1 MLILIS
7 AEFGNSA
14 ERSVP
19 KESSAPERKDTNYSG
34 INERKLGKNWNTN
47 NTCKLFSH
55 QQKTA
60 ETTLK
65 RPENGLLSLGR
76 AKSGFTVSKPTVYPT
91 QTQSLPGA
99 KFQRVLMAF

>member
-7 AEFGNSA
+7 AELGNSA

-19 KESSAPERKDTNYSG
+19 KGSSAPERKDTNYSG

-65 RPENGLLSLGR
+65 RPEKGLLSLGR
-76 AKSGFTVSKPTVYPT
+76 AKSEFTVSKPPVYPT
-91 QTQSLPGA
+91 
-99 KFQRVLMAF
+99 